1 MRMLIHTLLAA
12 AFGLGLTPVAHAQS
26 GGIDASPSTVVIP
39 TGSTTGTT
47 DVFWTVSGG
56 EAFYIT
62 VNCGGGDGLFA
73 SSGAGSY
80 SQGAP
85 WITVGASCVF
95 SLRANAPGGPV
106 LGSVTVNGVAPN
118 GAISASPETVV
129 IPAGQTHGNT
139 NVGWV
144 GEYADSFHVTV
155 NCGGGD
161 GLFASS
167 GPGSNSQGAPWIGVG
182 SQCVFSLHA
191 DSASGPVLDSVAVN
205 GVAGQAPSGSIS
217 ASPTTVN
224 IPAGQ
229 SSGSTTLSWVG
240 QNAGSFVVTR
250 DCGSGESVVTSSGAG
265 SYSQVASGITAGAN
279 CAFRLRADS
288 AAGTVLG
295 SVAVTGVATQ
305 TATGTL
311 TAAPSTVTIPSGQS
325 TGTTTLNWAAQG
337 ASAFHVTVSCG
348 GGSESLFASSGA
360 GSYSQSAPWI
370 TVGANCAFRLR
381 ANTASGPI
389 LASAN
394 VTGVAGQAPTGSISA
409 SPTTVN
415 IPSGQS
421 TGSST
426 ISWNAS
432 GVTQAHVRS
441 SCAGAAQTGFAVTG
455 AGSFSQVANF
465 IPVGASCTF
474 QLRADSAG
482 GTLLGSVTVTGQQ
495 TQTLITTQRGG
506 SNHLFYR
513 HPAPGSGDQAYN
525 YGIMLHYHEK
535 GVRDTVRGQLQQMHA
550 NGQRSLRVLVHYLHA
565 PGGVITSTPAESSKK
580 CLISAKTCPPGSEY
594 FLPLQYQQNL
604 RDYLADIRTAG
615 FERVMIAM
623 GPQWINDFYS
633 CNSNEVPLSLRQQLY
648 AGSPLVNELF
658 EEAWGVAKELRAIAV
673 ASGLPYLMDLGNE
686 YIPPS
691 NIADFGQ
698 CVKDIIEGTPQ
709 HQGYLSFLWGRYVAA
724 YGNQDTV
731 GFSVIVGNSW
741 DADNRLARM
750 PQFLSP
756 LPPVYSLH
764 SYTASGDITGALN
777 RAYQVT
783 GNFGRRPWIIGETDN
798 RSTASANAIRSFI
811 LNTPSQP
818 IRHVMQWPGFN
829 CTTEAECL
837 PLDFSAFIS
846 RGF

>member
-1 MRMLIHTLLAA
+1 MLIHTLLAA

-39 TGSTTGTT
+39 TGSTSGTT

-80 SQGAP
+80 SQSAP

-139 NVGWV
+139 NIGWV
-144 GEYADSFHVTV
+144 GEYAGSFHVTV

-191 DSASGPVLDSVAVN
+191 DSASGPVLDSVVVN

-240 QNAGSFVVTR
+240 QNAGTFVVTR

-311 TAAPSTVTIPSGQS
+311 TATPATVTIPAGQS
-325 TGTTTLNWAAQG
+325 TGTTTLNWTAQG

-348 GGSESLFASSGA
+348 GGAESLFASSGA
-360 GSYSQSAPWI
+360 GSYNQAAPWI

-381 ANTASGPI
+381 ANTTTGPV
-389 LASAN
+389 LATAN

-426 ISWNAS
+426 ISWNTS

-441 SCAGAAQTGFAVTG
+441 SCAGATQTGFAVTG

-465 IPVGASCTF
+465 IPVGASCIF

-495 TQTLITTQRGG
+495 TQTLITTHRGG
-506 SNHLFYR
+506 SNHLYYR
-513 HPAPGSGDQAYN
+513 HPTPGGGGGYD
-525 YGIMLHYHEK
+525 YGIALHYHEP
-535 GVRDTVRGQLQQMHA
+535 GVRSTVQSQLQQMYA
-550 NGQRSLRVLVHYLHA
+550 NGQRSMRVFVHYLHA
-565 PGGVITSTPAESSKK
+565 PGATITTTPAESSRK
-580 CLISAKTCPPGSEY
+580 CRVEVKDIRNCPAGSEY
-594 FLPLQYQQNL
+594 FLPEQYRQNL
-604 RDYLADIRTAG
+604 TQYLADIRSAR
-615 FERVMIAM
+615 FERVVVAI
-623 GPQWINDFYS
+623 GPQWINDFYHCADPGIPES
-633 CNSNEVPLSLRQQLY
+633 IRQQLY

-658 EEAWGVAKELRAIAV
+658 EESWGVAKETRAIAA
-673 ASGLPYLMDLGNE
+673 ASKLPYLIDLGNE

-691 NIADFGQ
+691 NLTGCA
-698 CVKDIIEGTPQ
+698 KDIIEGTAST
-709 HQGYLSFLWGRYVAA
+709 QGYLRFMWGRYVAN
-724 YGNQDTV
+724 YGTQDTV

-756 LPPVYSLH
+756 LPAVYSLH
-764 SYTASGDITGALN
+764 SYSGSGDIYGGLR
-777 RAYQVT
+777 RAYTVT

-798 RSTASANAIRSFI
+798 RSTTAANDLRRFV
-811 LNTPSQP
+811 LDQP
-818 IRHVMQWPGFN
+818 QQQVLYVLQWPGFN